1 MTPWPTIRARFFVG
15 RPGVTYAQVV
25 TPDDLAHA
33 VARIESAYSAAAA
46 ARPWLFHVLALRH
59 DLRWTE
65 RLVRLLEGQDAVAE
79 MSRAMEG
86 CRGCNEAPEEFR
98 AVMLPTEDLAT
109 ATSAEPA
116 TVPPAAYPPA
126 KPPPAPP
133 RKPTPKPSA
142 KEPVGKDT
150 NQGVLI

>member
-15 RPGVTYAQVV
+15 RPGVTYAQVA
-25 TPDDLAHA
+25 TADDLAHA

-79 MSRAMEG
+79 VSRAMEG
-86 CRGCNEAPEEFR
+86 CAGCNEAPEEFR
-98 AVMLPTEDLAT
+98 TAMPLIEAPAA
-109 ATSAEPA
+109 ATSAESVTIPSA
-116 TVPPAAYPPA
+116 PSPSA
-126 KPPPAPP
+126 KPPPTPS

-142 KEPVGKDT
+142 KEPAGKDT

>member
-15 RPGVTYAQVV
+15 RPGVTYAQVA
-25 TPDDLAHA
+25 TADDLAHA

-79 MSRAMEG
+79 VSRAMEG
-86 CRGCNEAPEEFR
+86 CAGCNA
-98 AVMLPTEDLAT
+98 
-109 ATSAEPA
+109 ATSAESVTIPSA
-116 TVPPAAYPPA
+116 PSPSA
-126 KPPPAPP
+126 KPPPTPS

-142 KEPVGKDT
+142 KEPAGKDT